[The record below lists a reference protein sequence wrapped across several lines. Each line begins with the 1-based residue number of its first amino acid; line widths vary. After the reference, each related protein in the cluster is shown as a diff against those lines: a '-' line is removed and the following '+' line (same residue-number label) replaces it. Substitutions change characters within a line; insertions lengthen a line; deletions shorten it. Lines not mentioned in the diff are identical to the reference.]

1 MLIIPIGVSAVK
13 IILFFIGCGKCGNNK
28 SPLFSAG
35 GTGGLFEPMDDGSRD
50 SEHDCENQPA
60 ESELRK
66 RKARNK
72 RKRNVPP
79 VKDFTQA
86 ANHGAE
92 NRAADGVIRKMG
104 GEKRQ

>member
-50 SEHDCENQPA
+50 SEHDCEN
-60 ESELRK
+60 
-66 RKARNK
+66 
-72 RKRNVPP
+72 
-79 VKDFTQA
+79 
-86 ANHGAE
+86 
-92 NRAADGVIRKMG
+92 
-104 GEKRQ
+104 